1 MAKAKEEDSVVM
13 FDRDIIKDIDFSK
26 GECRLHKRGL
36 SIDNPGDNLLLRPLC
51 SDDYEKGF
59 PAIQNNLTKV
69 GDVTKELFL
78 KRFHAM
84 KSCPGTYYIIVV
96 EDTELAKIV
105 ACGTLFIEQKFIHE
119 IAIRG
124 RVEDI
129 VVDDSCRGRG
139 LGKLVVET
147 LLLLSEKLGCYK
159 TSLECKDPLLPFYS
173 QFGFKKEDQ
182 QNYLCKRFFH

>member
-1 MAKAKEEDSVVM
+1 M
-13 FDRDIIKDIDFSK
+13 FDQDILKDIDFSK

-51 SDDYEKGF
+51 SDDYEK
-59 PAIQNNLTKV
+59 
-69 GDVTKELFL
+69 E
-78 KRFHAM
+78 RFHAM

-173 QFGFKKEDQ
+173 QFGFKKENQ

>member
-1 MAKAKEEDSVVM
+1 M
-13 FDRDIIKDIDFSK
+13 FDQDLLKDIDLSK
-26 GECRLHKRGL
+26 GEGRLHECGL

-59 PAIQNNLTKV
+59 PAIQNDLAKV
-69 GDVTKELFL
+69 GDVTKDLFL

-84 KSCPGTYYIIVV
+84 RSCPGTYYIIVV

-105 ACGTLFIEQKFIHE
+105 GCGTLFVEQKFMHE

-129 VVDDSCRGRG
+129 VVDESYRGRG

-159 TSLECKDPLLPFYS
+159 TSLRCKDSLLPFYT

-182 QNYLCKRFFH
+182 QNYLCKWFSD